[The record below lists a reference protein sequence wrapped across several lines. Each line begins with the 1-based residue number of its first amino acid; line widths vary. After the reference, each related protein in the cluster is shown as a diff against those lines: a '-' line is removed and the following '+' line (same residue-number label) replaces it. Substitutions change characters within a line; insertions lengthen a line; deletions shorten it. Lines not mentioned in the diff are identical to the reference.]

1 MNTGLRITAFAAAL
15 AATFGTAYGVG
26 KGVDPVVSDT
36 PESAESAP
44 ARHDSHTERVTG
56 SRRGDEGGQAA
67 APAGG
72 LQISEGGYTLDLRT
86 PGVTAGQRA
95 DLRFVIRDE
104 DGRAVTAFQREH
116 DKELHLI
123 VASRD
128 LVTYRHLH
136 PTRAADGTWSTPVDL
151 PEAGDYRVFADF
163 TPAGKDAENLTLGAD
178 LAASGTYKPKKLP
191 AQSDTAEVNGYEV
204 ELTGGLRPGAAG
216 ELKLKVSRDG
226 RPVTDLQPYLGAY
239 GHLVALRSG
248 DLAYLHVHPQRRAR
262 RRQDRT
268 RPGRLLHGHR
278 AQRRRLPPVPRLQAR
293 GQGPHGRVH
302 GPDGRG
308 GHTGGAARDLDRPLP
323 LRSGDAHPAPVAGT
337 YTLSAITTGGRRSP
351 TRVARSKAWPALR
364 TDQSR
369 PVRAHD
375 LQPDRQTLRG
385 EPGRDGQGGAARD
398 GDQVRRAHPVQIGL
412 HRGAV
417 DRPSGTPGRCRTAPT

>member
-26 KGVDPVVSDT
+26 KGVGPVVSDT

-44 ARHDSHTERVTG
+44 ARHDSHTEEESPDPG
-56 SRRGDEGGQAA
+56 ESEGGQAA

-72 LQISEGGYTLDLRT
+72 LRISEGGYTLDLRT
-86 PGVTAGQRA
+86 SGVTAGHRA

-151 PEAGDYRVFADF
+151 PGAGDYRVFADF

-178 LAASGTYKPKKLP
+178 LAASGTYKPEKLP

-204 ELTGGLRPGAAG
+204 ELTGGLRPGVAS

-248 DLAYLHVHPQRRAR
+248 DLAYLHVHP
-262 RRQDRT
+262 
-268 RPGRLLHGHR
+268 H
-278 AQRRRLPPVPRLQAR
+278 
-293 GQGPHGRVH
+293 
-302 GPDGRG
+302 
-308 GHTGGAARDLDRPLP
+308 
-323 LRSGDAHPAPVAGT
+323 
-337 YTLSAITTGGRRSP
+337 
-351 TRVARSKAWPALR
+351 
-364 TDQSR
+364 
-369 PVRAHD
+369 
-375 LQPDRQTLRG
+375 G
-385 EPGRDGQGGAARD
+385 EPGDG
-398 GDQVRRAHPVQIGL
+398 
-412 HRGAV
+412 
-417 DRPSGTPGRCRTAPT
+417 RTAPGPDVSFTATAPSAGAYRLFLDFKHEGKVHTAAFTVRTGAAATPEEPHETSTGHSH